1 MWSKLMLLPINGDHG
16 VGSDIAKY
24 RWLGA
29 LNKKFHR
36 PHFRFYFKDV
46 ILTNRPVSVM
56 KILYECVLLVFL
68 WSCCWCVAT
77 DLPDH
82 HTIKLNSLAENF
94 DCNCIS
100 DHSCQ
105 IFSAYMVHA
114 NFHGRSNILFWNDN
128 GDGLLPRWRAI
139 NINNIPEREG
149 IFFDGFLGKKDT
161 RVITK
166 WAWVFNLRIMVLNT
180 IKVSGYVTE

>member
-46 ILTNRPVSVM
+46 ILTNRSVSVM

-68 WSCCWCVAT
+68 WSCCWCIAT
-77 DLPDH
+77 YLADH
-82 HTIKLNSLAENF
+82 HPIKFNGFAENF
-94 DCNCIS
+94 DSDCIS
-100 DHSCQ
+100 DHSSQ

-139 NINNIPEREG
+139 NIDYIAEWER
-149 IFFDGFLGKKDT
+149 IFFYSFLRQKHT
-161 RVITK
+161 RIISIWT
-166 WAWVFNLRIMVLNT
+166 WVFNLRIMVLNT